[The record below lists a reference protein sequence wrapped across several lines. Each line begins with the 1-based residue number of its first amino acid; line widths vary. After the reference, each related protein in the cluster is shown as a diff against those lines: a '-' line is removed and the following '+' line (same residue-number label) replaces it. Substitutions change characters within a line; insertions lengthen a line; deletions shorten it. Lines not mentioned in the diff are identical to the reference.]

1 MLHQSVVPKMI
12 QETWKFAQVTQKY
25 VRDKFCPA
33 GLEKVREEE
42 IVNDHLPKATRN
54 MQVVKVGFVACCMKG
69 ARAAQTTVE
78 GLGKREFR
86 GA

>member
-1 MLHQSVVPKMI
+1 M
-12 QETWKFAQVTQKY
+12 
-25 VRDKFCPA
+25 RDKFCPA
-33 GLEKVREEE
+33 GLEKVRGKE

-54 MQVVKVGFVACCMKG
+54 MQVVKAGFVACCVKG
-69 ARAAQTTVE
+69 ARTAQTTME